1 MGDGWSAGDVPSQA
15 GRTAV
20 VTGGNSGIGFE
31 AALVLAAR
39 AATVVL
45 ACRDAGRAK
54 DAASRITAAAPGAAV
69 SVVRLDLGSLASVRA
84 AAEEIRAS
92 HQRLDLLINNAGVMI
107 PPYGTTADGF
117 ELQLGVNH
125 LGHFALTG
133 LLLDRLLAV
142 PGSRVVTVASLAHR
156 AGRINFDDL
165 QSRHRYRR
173 QAAYGQSKLANLL
186 FTYELQR
193 RLAAAGAGTAA
204 LAAHPGWARTGL
216 ERHAPAWMRTGSRL
230 PPSQDAAGGAL
241 PTLRAA
247 TDPAAAGGEYYG
259 PGGPFEL
266 RGAPRRVRSSRR
278 SHDGQAQQRLW
289 QESARLTDV
298 TYPV

>member
-1 MGDGWSAGDVPSQA
+1 
-15 GRTAV
+15 
-20 VTGGNSGIGFE
+20 
-31 AALVLAAR
+31 
-39 AATVVL
+39 
-45 ACRDAGRAK
+45 
-54 DAASRITAAAPGAAV
+54 
-69 SVVRLDLGSLASVRA
+69 VVRLDLASLASVRE
-84 AAEEIRAS
+84 AAEEIRAG
-92 HQRLDLLINNAGVMI
+92 HGRLDLLVSNAGVMI

-117 ELQLGVNH
+117 ELQFGINH
-125 LGHFALTG
+125 LGHFALAG

-156 AGRINFDDL
+156 AGRINFADL
-165 QSRHRYRR
+165 QSQRRYRR

-193 RLAAAGAGTAA
+193 RLAGAGTAA
-204 LAAHPGWARTGL
+204 LAAHPGWARTEL
-216 ERHAPAWMRTGSRL
+216 NRHGPAWMRTGSRL
-230 PPSQDAAGGAL
+230 PPSQGAAAGAL

-259 PGGPFEL
+259 PSGPFEL
-266 RGAPRRVRSSRR
+266 RGAPRRVSSSRR

-289 QESARLTDV
+289 QESMRLTGI